1 MHVEVEYQVAA
12 QVWTHAWAS
21 SEISDGELRAGLAAA
36 GLRYG
41 RALTPDQAWFT
52 AYPAPS

>member
-1 MHVEVEYQVAA
+1 MHVEVEYQVAG

-21 SEISDGELRAGLAAA
+21 SEISADELRADLAAA
-36 GLRYG
+36 GLSYG